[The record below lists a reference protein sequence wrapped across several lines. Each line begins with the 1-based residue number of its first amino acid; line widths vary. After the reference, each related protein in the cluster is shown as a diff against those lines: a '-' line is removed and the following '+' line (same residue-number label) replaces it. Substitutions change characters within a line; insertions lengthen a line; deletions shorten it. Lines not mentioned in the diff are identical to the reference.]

1 MKISKLGKGS
11 MGRVGQFLFYP
22 HPWPLFQADAWPEPY
37 QTASSP
43 TVSGWGRE
51 GAGRGSRE
59 GGGPSSGLI
68 WCVDPPSQTL
78 PHIPPAKLPRNQRSR
93 HPRVSEV
100 RSQNLW
106 NSRISA
112 IAKVYQPPFSS
123 KAFVLSQPLG
133 CLKCKT
139 APWAIHG
146 FVSLCWT
153 PSVLLENN
161 LSMQLCGNPRLVTEV
176 EFTLA
181 ILCKSNRIFRNVL
194 LGVFQR
200 L

>member
-1 MKISKLGKGS
+1 MECEFVLDLRLSLHLHFPPLCPPRYLRLKKKKILFPSRIFLAENDMKISKLGKGS

-93 HPRVSEV
+93 HYVSLKSEV
-100 RSQNLW
+100 K
-106 NSRISA
+106 I
-112 IAKVYQPPFSS
+112 
-123 KAFVLSQPLG
+123 
-133 CLKCKT
+133 CE
-139 APWAIHG
+139 IHG
-146 FVSLCWT
+146 FQ
-153 PSVLLENN
+153 LLPKSISHH
-161 LSMQLCGNPRLVTEV
+161 LAPKPLFCLNP
-176 EFTLA
+176 LA
-181 ILCKSNRIFRNVL
+181 A
-194 LGVFQR
+194 
-200 L
+200 